1 VAEIGEASMTT
12 AGNRV
17 TRAAAAG
24 IILAV
29 LVAVPPSRSA
39 EAQNAEIESSTRF
52 ADTLRLTTPKG
63 ASVPLHVEFKEWNVP
78 RNARGT
84 ELPEQGFYI
93 AHLASGEVVTEIGGK
108 SETRHPG
115 DFWTVDKGARMRVL
129 IRAPREAAVVQTLAV
144 SPSH

>member
-1 VAEIGEASMTT
+1 MATLANKM
-12 AGNRV
+12 R
-17 TRAAAAG
+17 RATVFAIVFAMV
-24 IILAV
+24 LAV
-29 LVAVPPSRSA
+29 LAKNLA
-39 EAQNAEIESSTRF
+39 EAQNAEVEASTRF

-63 ASVPLHVEFKEWNVP
+63 ASLPLRVEFKEWNVT

-84 ELPEQGFYI
+84 ELPQEGFYI

-115 DFWTVDKGARMRVL
+115 DFWTVDKGARMLVL
-129 IRAPREAAVVQTLAV
+129 IKAPREAAIIQTVVV